1 MIKGG
6 ILLMPWLYVGNWG
19 TLHMVRHCTLSFCT
33 CISLAHLTDLHVC
46 SHNQSFSLS
55 LPGAQ
60 SIPGGTFPPGSGT
73 IGITDAQCT
82 GSESSLSNCTYT
94 RVALNSTCL
103 HQNDAGVICALP
115 CINGSVQIV
124 GPSSNLGHV
133 QACVDSDWVS
143 VCANKWTT
151 ADANMVCSEL
161 GFTIQGTC
169 VYHTC
174 TYLIV
179 LHFVL
184 VLYCMCIHTCTCRL
198 SLAIDLK
205 RLACTK

>member
-73 IGITDAQCT
+73 IGITDAQCV

-103 HQNDAGVICALP
+103 HQNDAGVICTLP

-124 GPSSNLGHV
+124 GPSSNSGHV
-133 QACVDSDWVS
+133 QVCVDSDWVA

-169 VYHTC
+169 V
-174 TYLIV
+174 
-179 LHFVL
+179 
-184 VLYCMCIHTCTCRL
+184 LYCMCIHTCTCKL